1 MCGICGIF
9 EPGRETAI
17 DPTRVKAR
25 VKAMADTLRHRGPD
39 DEGFYTAPGIGLGH
53 RRLSIIDVK
62 GGHQPLSNED
72 GTIWIA
78 FNGEIYNFEELNR
91 RYLSSGHC
99 FKTRCDTETIVHL
112 YEELGEA
119 CFAELR
125 GMFAIALWDGRRK
138 RLLLARDRIG
148 KKPLFYSWNGRRLVF
163 GSEIKA
169 IWEAGGI
176 SKEIDAEALSDYFS
190 FQYVPAPKTIYRD
203 VRKLRPAH
211 YLVAEGSNIRE
222 VPYWDIR
229 FDEPLQLSESDWCES
244 FLAEYRTAVKSRLV
258 SDVPL
263 GAFLSAGVDSSSV
276 VALMNEFQPPV
287 TTCSIGFT
295 EQRYDETADARHF
308 AGELGANHFEH
319 VVKPKALELLP
330 KLAWH
335 YDEPFADSS
344 AVPTY
349 YVSNVARQHVTVALS
364 GDGGDESFAGYRR
377 YKLSM
382 RENLLRSMVP
392 GPLRQTIFGPLGRW
406 YPKLGWAPR
415 IFRAKST
422 FQSLARSPIEDYFN
436 ELSVCPPDLKSRL
449 LSSDVQKQI
458 AGYDS
463 VEVLRYHYDRANTTD
478 PLSRIQYVDMKTYL
492 VDDILVKVDRASMAN
507 SLEVRSP
514 LLDHKLMELIA
525 RMPSSLKL
533 HNGQGK
539 YIFKKA
545 LRAILPPV
553 ILNRPKQGFAVPVAE
568 WFRSDLKE
576 FAHDALFQRP
586 DPLLNSAFVTGCW
599 NQHQRRQRDWSALL
613 WAVLM
618 FKTWQKEYKAA

>member
-9 EPGRETAI
+9 EPGRDTAI
-17 DPTRVKAR
+17 DPTRI
-25 VKAMADTLRHRGPD
+25 KAMADTLYHRGPD
-39 DEGFYTAPGIGLGH
+39 DEGCYTAPGIGLGF
-53 RRLSIIDVK
+53 RRLSIIDLQ

-72 GTIWIA
+72 GTVWIA
-78 FNGEIYNFEELNR
+78 FNGEIYNFDDLNR
-91 RYLSSGHC
+91 CYLSNGHC
-99 FKTRCDTETIVHL
+99 FKTRSDTETIVHL
-112 YEELGEA
+112 YEELGEE
-119 CFAELR
+119 CFAQLR

-148 KKPLFYSWNGRRLVF
+148 KKPLFYSWDGRRLVF

-169 IWEAGGI
+169 LWPAGGI
-176 SKEIDAEALSDYFS
+176 SKELDAEALSDYFS
-190 FQYVPAPKTIYRD
+190 FQYVPAPKTIYRN

-211 YLVAEGSNIRE
+211 YLVIEGSNVRE

-229 FDEPLQLSESDWCES
+229 FEEPLQLSEEEWCET
-244 FLAEYRTAVKSRLV
+244 FLAEYRTAVKSRLI

-263 GAFLSAGVDSSSV
+263 GAFLSAGVDSSSI

-295 EQRYDETADARHF
+295 DQRYDEAVEARQY
-308 AGELGANHFEH
+308 AGALGANHFEH
-319 VVKPKALELLP
+319 IVKPRALELLP

-377 YKLSM
+377 YKLDM
-382 RENLLRSMVP
+382 RENLLRSIVP
-392 GPLRQTIFGPLGRW
+392 APLRRGVFGPLGRV

-415 IFRAKST
+415 VFRAKNT
-422 FQSLARSPIEDYFN
+422 FQSLARSPIEGYYN
-436 ELSVCPPDLKSRL
+436 GMSVCPPDLKSRL
-449 LSSDVQKQI
+449 LSADVQNRL

-463 VEVLRYHYDRANTTD
+463 VEVLRYHYDRAKTTD
-478 PLSRIQYVDMKTYL
+478 PLSRIQYVDIKTYL

-514 LLDHKLMELIA
+514 LLDHKLMELVA

-545 LRAILPPV
+545 LQTILPPAV
-553 ILNRPKQGFAVPVAE
+553 LNRPKQGFAVPVAE

-576 FAHDALFQRP
+576 FAYESLFRGQ
-586 DPLLNSAFVTGCW
+586 DSLLNSAFVTRCW
-599 NQHQRRQRDWSALL
+599 NQHQRGQRDWSALL
-613 WAVLM
+613 WSVLM
-618 FKTWQKEYKAA
+618 FRTWQGIEREIEKAA